1 MPTTFIHET
10 GALIQFKLKAKIDC
24 IAHAS
29 FSLGRLDAR
38 CMVKLEETIMTAHIT
53 TFANQWTFENVNV
66 ETYEPSED
74 LIRSLVEKLIDD
86 ASKAG
91 INVVALTEAAGNPR
105 DIITEALSER
115 MEEEKER
122 WMDKNP

>member
-1 MPTTFIHET
+1 MPNNFIHET
-10 GALIQFKLKAKIDC
+10 GALPQFKLKAKIDC
-24 IAHAS
+24 LAHAS

-38 CMVKLEETIMTAHIT
+38 CMVKLEETTMTEHIT
-53 TFANQWTFENVNV
+53 TFVSQWTFENVNV

-86 ASKAG
+86 ASEAG
-91 INVVALTEAAGNPR
+91 INIVALTETAGTPR
-105 DIITEALSER
+105 DIVTEALSDR

>member
-1 MPTTFIHET
+1 
-10 GALIQFKLKAKIDC
+10 
-24 IAHAS
+24 
-29 FSLGRLDAR
+29 
-38 CMVKLEETIMTAHIT
+38 MTEHIT
-53 TFANQWTFENVNV
+53 TFVSQWTFENVNV

-91 INVVALTEAAGNPR
+91 INVVALSEAAGNPR
-105 DIITEALSER
+105 DIITEALAER
-115 MEEEKER
+115 MREERDR

>member
-1 MPTTFIHET
+1 
-10 GALIQFKLKAKIDC
+10 
-24 IAHAS
+24 
-29 FSLGRLDAR
+29 
-38 CMVKLEETIMTAHIT
+38 MTEHIT
-53 TFANQWTFENVNV
+53 TFVSQWTFENVNV

-86 ASKAG
+86 ASEAG
-91 INVVALTEAAGNPR
+91 INMVALTETAGTPR
-105 DIITEALSER
+105 DIVTEALSDR

>member
-1 MPTTFIHET
+1 MTTDITGFI
-10 GALIQFKLKAKIDC
+10 
-24 IAHAS
+24 S
-29 FSLGRLDAR
+29 R
-38 CMVKLEETIMTAHIT
+38 
-53 TFANQWTFENVNV
+53 WTFENVNV
-66 ETYEPSED
+66 ETYEPGED

-91 INVVALTEAAGNPR
+91 INVVALSEAAGNPR
-105 DIITEALSER
+105 DIVTQALADR